1 MEGRT
6 CMFSSA
12 AGHLHHQLLQCDGTP
27 SIVGATRLLVWR
39 LFLSA
44 CSCIALHCFAL
55 LCSGGAVFSASSSY
69 AAESLFWDFQ
79 VFSIPQGTP
88 GFLGRAGRSHRMHP
102 LVCTNEIA
110 SLSHPSPKQRLSA
123 WNQGGMIR
131 QVKKRSLA
139 RVVVAIHMA
148 TQTAVPVN

>member
-1 MEGRT
+1 MHVQFGGRT
-6 CMFSSA
+6 LAPPA
-12 AGHLHHQLLQCDGTP
+12 AAVRWDTKHSGGDAAACLAP
-27 SIVGATRLLVWR
+27 LLVR
-39 LFLSA
+39 MFLH
-44 CSCIALHCFAL
+44 CIALLCFAL
-55 LCSGGAVFSASSSY
+55 LRRCCLLCLVVVCSRKPFLGFP
-69 AAESLFWDFQ
+69 